1 MSGERESKE
10 AHNKINESK
19 NEGIMTGEG
28 YIWIKKGMGGKN
40 YPGDEQRKMEKRCWE
55 KRENFK
61 GRRGGESGDRV
72 KEVSKRS
79 VRDGGGD
86 DRCS

>member
-1 MSGERESKE
+1 
-10 AHNKINESK
+10 
-19 NEGIMTGEG
+19 
-28 YIWIKKGMGGKN
+28 MGGKN

-72 KEVSKRS
+72 KEVPKRS
-79 VRDGGGD
+79 VRDDGGGGGGD
-86 DRCS
+86 AAAPDDDVGIANDP